1 MHPAV
6 PLAAGLLSV
15 AAAVASLRAG
25 RFQYGC
31 LGLIAVGGFL
41 AGLDS
46 GGRSLSGCP
55 SQVDGGAPVVVLGSL
70 GTRVPGAGAGE
81 TTPRASADLVD
92 VILVTHGRACRVDV
106 ARATLPRG
114 AVDYEA
120 GVTLLAL
127 GVWRRSGDGTFPRN
141 PRRYGYISVTSL
153 EPQDAA
159 SRGAGRGRRL
169 RAALAGRLD
178 DRLGTPAT
186 AGVAKALLLADRSTL
201 ERDTRQRF
209 IDAGIVHLLAIS
221 GLHVGMIAGGV
232 SWLLGLAVRDRRRW
246 PWAAVVVGSYVAM
259 IGWPPAATR
268 AALIFWG
275 HAYCRWR
282 DRPARI
288 SDLAGV
294 AALIAIG
301 TNPLLVTDPGFQLS
315 FAGFAGVISGQRL
328 GVWVVDRIESHLD
341 RGEHGRFSLPQA
353 GRNLATGLIASA
365 GAFVL
370 TAPIAAAH
378 FGRVVATSIP
388 ASVASTGVVGLAIP
402 AVAATALLPGAAGHL
417 AGEAASV
424 LLELLL
430 YLARVFSG
438 VPLAWGVR
446 PSTGWSW
453 AVCLVLVLGAYA
465 SRRSVRYRYMVAI
478 AALLSGSIGRPA
490 IRRAAGLGT
499 PLVCTLDV
507 GQGDAAVV
515 RTGAG
520 RWLVF
525 DAGPGTSVLD
535 GRDLTGA
542 DLGLG
547 SWMGDAGRDV
557 IAPFLKSFGVRD
569 IEVFALSHPHLDHF
583 GGAGAL
589 FDRFRVR
596 TVLDPG
602 VAQASAAYL
611 ALLERVEEERA
622 MWVRAVAGDVIRIDD
637 ATLYI
642 LWPPAR
648 GGDDANETS
657 LSFRLEL
664 PGFAY
669 VNTGDAPI
677 ETEQAILESVPP
689 GALRADVVKLGHHG
703 SRTSSAVAWL
713 DAIRPDIAVMSLGR
727 DNRYGH
733 PHAAT
738 LARLDSAGVDEVWR
752 TDRQGSLC
760 IEVTGGAWHIVRPSG
775 G

>member
-1 MHPAV
+1 V
-6 PLAAGLLSV
+6 
-15 AAAVASLRAG
+15 
-25 RFQYGC
+25 
-31 LGLIAVGGFL
+31 
-41 AGLDS
+41 
-46 GGRSLSGCP
+46 
-55 SQVDGGAPVVVLGSL
+55 
-70 GTRVPGAGAGE
+70 E
-81 TTPRASADLVD
+81 
-92 VILVTHGRACRVDV
+92 V

-114 AVDYEA
+114 LEDYEA
-120 GVTLLAL
+120 AVAVVAL
-127 GVWRRSGDGTFPRN
+127 GVWRRSGEGEFPRD
-141 PRRYGYISVTSL
+141 PRRYGYVSVTSL
-153 EPQDAA
+153 ELQDAV

-169 RAALAGRLD
+169 RAALAARLD

-315 FAGFAGVISGQRL
+315 FAGFVGVISGQRL
-328 GVWVVDRIESHLD
+328 GVTVVDRIGEYLD
-341 RGEHGRFSLPQA
+341 RGGKGRFFLPQW
-353 GRNLATGLIASA
+353 GRNLATALIASA
-365 GAFVL
+365 GAFAL
-370 TAPIAAAH
+370 TAPIAAVH

-424 LLELLL
+424 LLESLI

-446 PSTGWSW
+446 PSAGWAW
-453 AVCLVLVLGAYA
+453 AVCLVLVLGVYA
-465 SRRSVRYRYMVAI
+465 SRRSVRYRYVLAM

-542 DLGLG
+542 DLGFG

-557 IAPFLKSFGVRD
+557 IAPFLRSLGVRD

-611 ALLERVEEERA
+611 AFLERVEEERS

-637 ATLYI
+637 AILYI

-677 ETEQAILESVPP
+677 ETERAILEAVAP
-689 GALRADVVKLGHHG
+689 GELRADLVKLGHHG
-703 SRTSSAVAWL
+703 SRTSSAVAWME
-713 DAIRPDIAVMSLGR
+713 AIRPDLAVMSLGR

-738 LARLDSAGVDEVWR
+738 LARLDSAGVSRVWR
-752 TDRQGSLC
+752 TDLQGSLC
-760 IEVTGGAWHIVRPSG
+760 IEVAGGAWRIVHPPRG
-775 G
+775 